1 MLHVYTAI
9 VMTLH
14 HGNDAKRGACAAPTI
29 TMLCPY
35 DLVIYPTFSF
45 LSFSLT
51 HRRHSHNAWTALG
64 VTSLL
69 HPHAQRIATR
79 ITKTKFRLFLLGLG
93 GWNGRESWG
102 WLRTSCTR
110 TRFLFVGDDDFLH
123 PFPSV
128 TCPPLVCIYGVCEGT
143 ISLAL
148 QRRLYNGSF
157 SPFFDITVAR
167 QSRVALGVW
176 DAWLRAF
183 LSFPVVYSKR
193 KSFVPTFVS
202 RVYDN
207 NRDFGAEKGNGN
219 TCRPACRCICMAR
232 RSGTCMYTTSKSRVQ
247 FQNFHS
253 LLHWDQAWFPIP

>member
-29 TMLCPY
+29 TMLYPY

-45 LSFSLT
+45 LSYSLT
-51 HRRHSHNAWTALG
+51 HRRLCHNAWTALG

-69 HPHAQRIATR
+69 HPHTQGIATR
-79 ITKTKFRLFLLGLG
+79 VTKTKFRLFPLGLG
-93 GWNGRESWG
+93 GWIGRESWG

-110 TRFLFVGDDDFLH
+110 TRIFLVGDDDFLH

-128 TCPPLVCIYGVCEGT
+128 TCPPFVCIYGVCEGN
-143 ISLAL
+143 ISLAF
-148 QRRLYNGSF
+148 QRRLYTGSF
-157 SPFFDITVAR
+157 SSFFVITVAR
-167 QSRVALGVW
+167 QSRAALGVR

-183 LSFPVVYSKR
+183 LSFPVVYSECN
-193 KSFVPTFVS
+193 SFVPTFVS

-207 NRDFGAEKGNGN
+207 NRDYGVEKGNGN
-219 TCRPACRCICMAR
+219 TCRHACWCTSMAR
-232 RSGTCMYTTSKSRVQ
+232 RSGICMYTTSKSRVQ